1 MVVGGM
7 GDGARFIAV
16 VLEARLGLRQ
26 RQKRGEHVP
35 AQRLSC
41 PRLRPCPGSREL
53 GRRQPPQIA
62 GGSAAVPVRPQR
74 RREQPAFKSLKDECP
89 EWAARL

>member
-16 VLEARLGLRQ
+16 VLEASLGLRQ

-41 PRLRPCPGSREL
+41 PPLETLSGFQGAGAQATTSD
-53 GRRQPPQIA
+53 RRGLCSCTSA
-62 GGSAAVPVRPQR
+62 GAAEAR
-74 RREQPAFKSLKDECP
+74 
-89 EWAARL
+89 AAWF